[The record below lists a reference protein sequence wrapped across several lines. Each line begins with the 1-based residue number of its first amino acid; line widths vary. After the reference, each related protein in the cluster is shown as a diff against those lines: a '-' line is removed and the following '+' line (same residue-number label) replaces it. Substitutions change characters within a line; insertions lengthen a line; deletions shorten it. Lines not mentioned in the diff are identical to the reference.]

1 MNALTKT
8 GQTPATGKCAPGNN
22 QCLTIT
28 ITCAK
33 ETDAA
38 QKLVFCKEA
47 TTTTAVY

>member
-1 MNALTKT
+1 MNALTVA
-8 GQTPATGKCAPGNN
+8 GQTPVTGKCAIGDDM
-22 QCLTIT
+22 CLTIT

-47 TTTTAVY
+47 TTTTAYY